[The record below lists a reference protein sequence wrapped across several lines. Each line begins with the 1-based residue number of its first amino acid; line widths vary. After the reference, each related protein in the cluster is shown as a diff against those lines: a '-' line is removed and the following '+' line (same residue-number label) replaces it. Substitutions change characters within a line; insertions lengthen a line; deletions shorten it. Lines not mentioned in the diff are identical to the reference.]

1 MTTPVSLNFANQDLR
16 NCSFKGK
23 SLNGANFSS
32 ADIRGCDFSHA
43 LLREANFTQV
53 RAGQPVSRFMLLG
66 TVALFL
72 AGLAIHA
79 FSRMVFGVLGRT
91 AAEPTWTYVIAL
103 HVSLGLAGAG
113 AAVLNLEG
121 LKPSVQRLLMFIS
134 GSASGALLGFFYG
147 GSIADKN
154 PQVATVAAAIASL
167 SVAFLTL
174 KVKHQA
180 LVVAIATVGS
190 VAAYGFAFLAAATT
204 SAFLSTQ
211 HILMGLIWSALSLGY
226 VVITLSASVASLKA
240 ARRAFRTSFKNAD
253 LTNANFIGAKLH
265 NVDFSGAIGTHFAKK

>member
-1 MTTPVSLNFANQDLR
+1 MTTPASLNFANQDLR

-23 SLNGANFSS
+23 SLNGADFSS

-53 RAGQPVSRFMLLG
+53 RAGQPIGRFMLLG
-66 TVALFL
+66 TVALLL

-79 FSRMVFGVLGRT
+79 FSLMVFGVLGRT

-121 LKPSVQRLLMFIS
+121 FKPRIQRFLITIS
-134 GSASGALLGFFYG
+134 GAASGALLGFFYG
-147 GSIADKN
+147 GSLADKN
-154 PQVATVAAAIASL
+154 PQVATIAAVIAGL
-167 SVAFLTL
+167 SIAFLTL
-174 KVKHQA
+174 KVKHQVW
-180 LVVAIATVGS
+180 VVAIATVGS
-190 VAAYGFAFLAAATT
+190 AAAYGFAFLAATT
-204 SAFLSTQ
+204 AGASFSTQ

-226 VVITLSASVASLKA
+226 VVITLSALVASLKA
-240 ARRAFRTSFKNAD
+240 IRRAFRTSFRNAD
-253 LTNANFIGAKLH
+253 LTNARFTGAKLR
-265 NVDFSGAIGTHFAKK
+265 NVDFSGAIGHPFH